1 MGDVEIFSRFS
12 CYRCEYDLCASC
24 NVKRLEATTIL
35 CYLCVTRQETI
46 SWIKVNK
53 CDVITPEEKKH
64 LTLLGLLVP
73 SGEVK
78 DTG

>member
-35 CYLCVTRQETI
+35 CYLCVTRSETI
-46 SWIKVNK
+46 SWIKINR
-53 CDVITPEEKKH
+53 CDVITLEKKT
-64 LTLLGLLVP
+64 LTVSGLLVP